1 MTSTLRVRGW
11 RSRLLEGDVQ
21 ERSGQ
26 VRQAR
31 EAIVEVY

>member
-11 RSRLLEGDVQ
+11 RSRFLEGNAK

-31 EAIVEVY
+31 EAIAEVH